1 MDEKEVLK
9 ENIKTWA
16 KLDEVC
22 KELQSKMSEIR
33 KQRSSIESNIM
44 QNIQNLNI
52 FL

>member
-9 ENIKTWA
+9 ENTKTWA

-33 KQRSSIESNIM
+33 KQHQVSNQILCK
-44 QNIQNLNI
+44 IYKT
-52 FL
+52 